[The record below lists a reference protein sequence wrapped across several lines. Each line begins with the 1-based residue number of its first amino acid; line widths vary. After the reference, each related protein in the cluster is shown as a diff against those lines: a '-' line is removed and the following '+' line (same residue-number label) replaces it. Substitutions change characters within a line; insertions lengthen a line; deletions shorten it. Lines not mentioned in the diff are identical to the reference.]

1 MKVLVISDTHG
12 SHRSVDMV
20 LEKEGRV
27 DQLLHLGDVERGE
40 DAIRYSVE
48 CPAHFVR
55 GNNDFFS
62 DLPRDKEIFL
72 EGWHLFLCHG
82 HAYYVS
88 VGEEHLKREARGR
101 GADIVLYGH
110 THKPVIHKE
119 ENLLILNPGSLTH
132 PRQKGHRPSYIVLML
147 EEGKEPE
154 AEIRYL

>member
-1 MKVLVISDTHG
+1 MKLLIISDTHG
-12 SHRSVDMV
+12 SHINVDKV
-20 LEKEGRV
+20 LEKEEGM
-27 DQLLHLGDVERGE
+27 DLLIHLGDVEKGE
-40 DAIRYSVE
+40 DAIRYSVN

-62 DLPRDKEIFL
+62 DLPREKELFL

-88 VGEEHLKREARGR
+88 VGEEQLKREARGR

-110 THKPVIHKE
+110 THRPVIHRE

-132 PRQKGHRPSYIVLML
+132 PRQEGRRPSYMILVL

-154 AEIRYL
+154 AWIKYL